1 MEVELGNNFVRAK
14 RSKHIPV
21 VFTKEEAR
29 LIISNLKGVYWLI
42 ANLLYGT
49 GLRLLECLRLRV
61 KDIDFNYNQIIVRDG
76 KGEKDRITILP
87 ISIKEQL
94 KDQFRSV
101 ALTHKQD
108 LEKGFGTVELPY
120 SLQKKYPNAEK
131 ELIWQWVFPASTR
144 YFYKEKNIERR
155 HHLHESA
162 VQREIKKAI
171 QHAEILK
178 KASCHTFRHSFATH
192 LLENGYDIRTVQ
204 ELLGHNDIRTTMIYT
219 HVLNSNKLGVKSP
232 LDY

>member
-1 MEVELGNNFVRAK
+1 MEAEPGNNIVMAK

-21 VFTKEEAR
+21 VFTKEEAG
-29 LIISNLKGVYWLI
+29 LIISNLKGAYWLI
-42 ANLLYGT
+42 SNLLYGS
-49 GLRLLECLRLRV
+49 GLRLLECLKLRV

-131 ELIWQWVFPASTR
+131 ELIWQWVFPASTG
-144 YFYKEKNIERR
+144 YFTKKNIERR

-162 VQREIKKAI
+162 VQRKIKKAI

-178 KASCHTFRHSFATH
+178 KAGCHTFRHSFATH
-192 LLENGYDIRTVQ
+192 FLENGYDIRTVE
-204 ELLGHNDIRTTMIYT
+204 ELLGHKDIRTTMIYT
-219 HVLNSNKLGVKSP
+219 HVLNRNKLGVKSP
-232 LDY
+232 LDC